1 MIPTVLV
8 LYCRPNPE
16 TWLGYTSPFVTFWC
30 PYCRRWHTHGAL
42 SDELEIGRDLGHR
55 VAHCFDPKSPYDR
68 SGYHLVVGG
77 KLPRYKAGMPRRRP
91 NIDLILKYGWY

>member
-1 MIPTVLV
+1 MIPTAECELSKDGTQLV
-8 LYCRPNPE
+8 VAR
-16 TWLGYTSPFVTFWC
+16 C
-30 PYCRRWHTHGAL
+30 PLCGKTHRHGAGKPGTP
-42 SDELEIGRDLGHR
+42 EYPVLGHR